1 MPRLIVL
8 NGPPGCGKSTL
19 AARYAEDHPLAA
31 NLDVDRIRR
40 LIGRWQDDPTA
51 SGLLARAMTL
61 AAARE
66 HLKSGHDVVI
76 PQLIAR
82 AEFLE
87 ELEALATEVGAD
99 LREIVLSD
107 DKASAVRRFEQ
118 RTEAAAHPSHVE
130 AHEILMR
137 AGGLEQLASMYDR
150 LETLVASRTSAVVIA
165 SRHGHVDETYESF
178 VAAL

>member
-1 MPRLIVL
+1 MPRLIVI

-19 AARYAEDHPLAA
+19 AARYVADHPLAA
-31 NLDVDRIRR
+31 NLDVDRIRSM
-40 LIGRWQDDPTA
+40 IGRWQDDPTA
-51 SGLLARAMTL
+51 SGLLARSMTL

-66 HLKSGHDVVI
+66 HLRAGHDVVI

-82 AEFLE
+82 PEFLD
-87 ELEALATEVGAD
+87 ELDALATEVGCE

-107 DKASAVRRFEQ
+107 DQATAIRRFQE
-118 RTEAAAHPSHVE
+118 RTEAGEHPAHVE

-137 AGGLEQLASMYDR
+137 AGGLEQLATMYDE
-150 LETLVASRTSAVVIA
+150 LEALVATRASAVVIE
-165 SRHGHVDETYESF
+165 SHHGRVDDTYAAL